1 MIIIVST
8 PRHLTKV
15 QKSNMRNYPVFSAF
29 ITEAGFFLHDKL
41 VVTLRHIWQAKE
53 KWIFYNALNKHLLLE
68 YLLYFTDFNTV
79 EVY

>member
-1 MIIIVST
+1 
-8 PRHLTKV
+8 
-15 QKSNMRNYPVFSAF
+15 MRNYPVFSAF
-29 ITEAGFFLHDKL
+29 ITEAGFFFFFFLPDKL